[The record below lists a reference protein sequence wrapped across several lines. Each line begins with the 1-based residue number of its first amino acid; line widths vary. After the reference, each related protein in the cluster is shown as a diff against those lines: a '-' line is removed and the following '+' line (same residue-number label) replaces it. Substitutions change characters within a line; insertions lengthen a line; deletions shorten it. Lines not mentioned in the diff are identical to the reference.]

1 MQHPVL
7 ARAIERLARV
17 GEQAG
22 ISVEQMIL
30 ILNSGM
36 SVDDLLEI
44 IDRSLPAPRG
54 ETHRSSRWI
63 M

>member
-7 ARAIERLARV
+7 ARAIARLVAA

-22 ISVEQMIL
+22 ISVEQMIQ
-30 ILNSGM
+30 ILNAGV
-36 SVDDLLEI
+36 SVEALLDL
-44 IDRSLPAPRG
+44 IDKRLRTPREFIG
-54 ETHRSSRWI
+54 YSRWV

>member
-7 ARAIERLARV
+7 ARAIERLVAA
-17 GEQAG
+17 GKQAG

-30 ILNSGM
+30 ILNAGVSVEALLAIVDQRLQASG
-36 SVDDLLEI
+36 DI
-44 IDRSLPAPRG
+44 RY
-54 ETHRSSRWI
+54 SRWV

>member
-7 ARAIERLARV
+7 ARAIERLVAA

-30 ILNSGM
+30 ILNSG
-36 SVDDLLEI
+36 VRVEDLLQI
-44 IDRSLPAPRG
+44 IDKSLQRPQEFIG
-54 ETHRSSRWI
+54 YSRWV

>member
-22 ISVEQMIL
+22 VSVEQMIL
-30 ILNSGM
+30 ILNAGV
-36 SVDDLLEI
+36 SVEDLLDI
-44 IDRSLPAPRG
+44 IDKRLQTPQEFIGYSC
-54 ETHRSSRWI
+54 WV

>member
-30 ILNSGM
+30 ILNAGV
-36 SVDDLLEI
+36 SVEGLLDI
-44 IDRSLPAPRG
+44 IDKRLQTPQEFIG
-54 ETHRSSRWI
+54 YSRWV